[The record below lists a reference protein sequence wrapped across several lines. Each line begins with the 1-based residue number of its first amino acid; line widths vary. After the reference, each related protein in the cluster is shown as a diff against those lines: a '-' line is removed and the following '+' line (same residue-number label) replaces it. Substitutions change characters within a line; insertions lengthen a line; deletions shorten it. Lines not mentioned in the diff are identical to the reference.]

1 MKNITYW
8 LAAGMLALF
17 SSVASAL
24 PIVGNLQM
32 TGAFWALNDAGAPV
46 ANATQATN
54 IDFIGDQ
61 FTVTSGSSGIFAG
74 YAFQKG
80 DIKDF
85 YFDPFGPVLEFWML
99 DIFSFDLM
107 TINID
112 AETDAD
118 NLHLSGTGIIHGIG
132 YTDTDGTWAFSGDS
146 VTGGIFS
153 WSSTTV
159 AKSTVVPEPG
169 ILALLSIGLLAFGVR
184 KRRY

>member
-1 MKNITYW
+1 MKNINHW
-8 LAAGMLALF
+8 FAGGMLALL
-17 SSVASAL
+17 SSAASAL
-24 PIVGNLQM
+24 PVVGSLEM

-61 FTVTSGSSGIFAG
+61 FTVTSGSTGMFAG

-80 DIKDF
+80 DIKDL
-85 YFDPFGPVLEFWML
+85 YFDPFSPVIDFWTL

-112 AETDAD
+112 AETDVD
-118 NLHLSGTGIIHGIG
+118 NLHLSGTGIIQGAG
-132 YTDTDGTWAFSGDS
+132 YTDTNGTWTFSGDS

-153 WSSTTV
+153 WSSTTK
-159 AKSTVVPEPG
+159 AGDTVVPEPG
-169 ILALLSIGLLAFGVR
+169 VLALLSIGLLAFGVR
-184 KRRY
+184 KRLE